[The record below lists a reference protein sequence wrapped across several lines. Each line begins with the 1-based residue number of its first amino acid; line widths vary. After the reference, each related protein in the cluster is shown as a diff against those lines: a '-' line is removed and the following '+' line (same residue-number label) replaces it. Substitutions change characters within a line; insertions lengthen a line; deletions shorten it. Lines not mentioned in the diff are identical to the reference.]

1 MEGVMELQIKL
12 VDDFRGSY
20 FPQLVPELAGKTIK
34 VALKL
39 VHVLNENRLGITER
53 YVLFEGDTPV
63 FTHV

>member
-20 FPQLVPELAGKTIK
+20 FPQLVPELAGKTIE

-39 VHVLNENRLGITER
+39 VHVLNKNRLGITER
-53 YVLFEGDTPV
+53 YVLFEDDTPV